1 MVKSF
6 PTTKTKKLLFLKIH
20 FVSFMTLIMFDY
32 ETAIVKKA
40 LSILHLETIRNDE
53 NYISLATHIM
63 ALIIT
68 ILTIAKTSCALA
80 VVDVHWYKCFGRV
93 TVV

>member
-6 PTTKTKKLLFLKIH
+6 PTTETKKLLYQKIH

-53 NYISLATHIM
+53 NYISLATHM

-68 ILTIAKTSCALA
+68 ILTICETSCALSL
-80 VVDVHWYKCFGRV
+80 VDVHWKKCVGRV
-93 TVV
+93 SVV

>member
-1 MVKSF
+1 
-6 PTTKTKKLLFLKIH
+6 
-20 FVSFMTLIMFDY
+20 MTLIMFDY

-53 NYISLATHIM
+53 KYNSLATHIM

-68 ILTIAKTSCALA
+68 ILTIRKTSCALA